1 MMHKNF
7 DKKQNKNGTRAFTLV
22 ELLGTIAIIGILS
35 TLAIVNV
42 SKLITKAR
50 VSSSEA
56 NAKTMK
62 MAAESYMQSNTG
74 ELPKSIGESKNI
86 DVNVLKNKKYIEKDL
101 TDSKGKNCMTYSYVK
116 VYKLSQSEYTYT
128 PYLYC
133 GDETPKNSEKGKVPV
148 AVLSFS
154 KSNDVSLASFTIKAY
169 GDDTK
174 KNGNYAPETAIDSFN
189 YSISV
194 KSSDNDSPVEVFN
207 LSLIHI

>member
-7 DKKQNKNGTRAFTLV
+7 DKKQKKNGTRAFTLV

-62 MAAESYMQSNTG
+62 MAAESYIQSNTS

-86 DVNVLKNKKYIEKDL
+86 DVKILRNKK
-101 TDSKGKNCMTYSYVK
+101 
-116 VYKLSQSEYTYT
+116 
-128 PYLYC
+128 
-133 GDETPKNSEKGKVPV
+133 
-148 AVLSFS
+148 
-154 KSNDVSLASFTIKAY
+154 
-169 GDDTK
+169 
-174 KNGNYAPETAIDSFN
+174 
-189 YSISV
+189 
-194 KSSDNDSPVEVFN
+194 
-207 LSLIHI
+207 